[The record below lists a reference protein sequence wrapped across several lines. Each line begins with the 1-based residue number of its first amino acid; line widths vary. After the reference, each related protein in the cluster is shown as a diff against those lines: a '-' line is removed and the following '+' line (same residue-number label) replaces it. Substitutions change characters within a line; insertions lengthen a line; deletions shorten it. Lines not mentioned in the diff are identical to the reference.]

1 MSHSI
6 AGLVNEGRLKIGTEL
21 FHPGRRASTLV
32 EARVVANGI
41 EVGGVTYRS
50 ASSAAKAVS
59 GHAVNGWRYWRVR
72 PSGAYLDEM
81 RKQ

>member
-1 MSHSI
+1 MRHSI
-6 AGLVNEGRLKIGTEL
+6 AGLVKEGRVSVGTEL
-21 FHPGRRASTLV
+21 FHPGRRASSRV

-41 EVGGVTYRS
+41 EVDGVTYPS
-50 ASSAAKAVS
+50 VSSAAKAVS

-72 PSGAYLDEM
+72 PSGAYLDEL